1 MRILAIDPG
10 NEESGYA
17 LIDNVTYKPIAIG
30 KKENHTLREM
40 ICGGQFSNV
49 DHVSIEMIG
58 HYGKGMPAGKT
69 VFDTCIWIGRFLEL
83 LGGNTVGPDIEL
95 VLRATIK
102 AHICGSTAAKD
113 SNISQALIDRFA
125 PAVRNRGKGTVANP
139 GWFYGFKA
147 DIWQA
152 YALAVYTADTIAG
165 SVDVPAG
172 AARDAREVAS

>member
-1 MRILAIDPG
+1 MTPHIDPRKDNLMRILAIDPG

-17 LIDNVTYKPIAIG
+17 VIESSDCRPLAIG
-30 KKENHTLREM
+30 KKENHTFRAM
-40 ICGGQFSNV
+40 IGDGQFSNI
-49 DHVSIEMIG
+49 DTVSIEMIG

-83 LGGNTVGPDIEL
+83 FDVGPVGPGVEL

-125 PAVRNRGKGTVANP
+125 SGVRNRGKGTKSEP
-139 GWFYGFKA
+139 GWFFGFRA

-152 YALAVYTADTIAG
+152 YALAVFTADKTA
-165 SVDVPAG
+165 SQ
-172 AARDAREVAS
+172 VA